1 MSQQFRL
8 QSRYVLLTYSQCGDL
23 DPQLVCDHLATIP
36 AECLI
41 GRENHADGGIHLHA
55 FVDFGRRF
63 DTRDARL
70 FDVDGR
76 HPNIQ
81 PCGRTPQAMLDYA
94 IKDGDVVAGGL
105 SPVIEHNV
113 PTADTVWH
121 RIANAETVERFW
133 ELVRELAP
141 RALLCNH
148 QSLRAYAE
156 WHYRPPTF
164 VYEHP
169 RELRICAD
177 RLPEL
182 NEWVRESL
190 SGAGESYTYAISL
203 RGGAPMGQPP
213 PPPIGRLRCAQEH
226 IPTRGLRRLND
237 KLIRLGLGGRP
248 RSLILW
254 GESKL
259 GKTIWARSLGK
270 HIYCCMQFNVDDVR
284 AGLQEAQYAIF
295 DDIQGN
301 FQFFP
306 SYKGWLGAQHQF
318 TVTDKYKGKTTIT
331 WGRPSI
337 WLTNDDPEEVGH
349 VDLNWLRKNCVIVKI
364 TESIVE
370 LV

>member
-63 DTRDARL
+63 TTRDARL

-105 SPVIEHNV
+105 SPVIEDNV

-190 SGAGESYTYAISL
+190 SGSGKSYTCAISL
-203 RGGAPMGQPP
+203 RGGDPQRGTPT
-213 PPPIGRLRCAQEH
+213 PPIRSASVRQVH
-226 IPTRGLRRLND
+226 ILCFGP
-237 KLIRLGLGGRP
+237 P
-248 RSLILW
+248 
-254 GESKL
+254 
-259 GKTIWARSLGK
+259 A
-270 HIYCCMQFNVDDVR
+270 
-284 AGLQEAQYAIF
+284 
-295 DDIQGN
+295 
-301 FQFFP
+301 
-306 SYKGWLGAQHQF
+306 
-318 TVTDKYKGKTTIT
+318 
-331 WGRPSI
+331 
-337 WLTNDDPEEVGH
+337 
-349 VDLNWLRKNCVIVKI
+349 VKR
-364 TESIVE
+364 
-370 LV
+370 